1 MFVKL
6 LHLCADM
13 FPLLSEQHPF
23 SLADITVH
31 PLTLTVRRGEQLI
44 VLQQKPMEVLA
55 VLAARHPALV
65 SREQLIELVW
75 DGNIYVGEKALTHAI
90 WQLRQLFEQLGM
102 AEVIST
108 VRKKGYRLLLTP
120 QSLPTEPQ
128 TLASADAATVTQQ
141 ADGAEQTALRAI
153 SSADSVLP
161 NGNTNNNTNSNVAAS
176 GARTTATSGRW
187 RWISAGLALT
197 LLGWLLWF
205 VLVLFDNKP
214 SGDAATVVSRQQ
226 GWSLYP
232 AVSVDGQ
239 LLVYSHQQYGQIR
252 QLFALDLADT
262 KTQPRQLTFSPQH
275 KFRPVLSPNGLQVY
289 YSSRSAQ
296 GECEIRSLDL
306 QTLQE
311 HKLRRCDRYNDVY
324 LDLAPDGRFLYF
336 NASRNGTGSS
346 FYRLDLQQPG
356 APVFPLPC
364 HDFCDQRGRDLAAA
378 PDGQSLALTRR
389 ANRLSEEIFLYD
401 ISSGRER
408 QLTFGHADIRGLEW
422 LPDNKTLLFSS
433 YTNGRGVAY
442 LLDTVSGSQTELNTE
457 DFSHPSRVSANGTL
471 YFQHDNSMAQLGY
484 LRLNSASA
492 VFPLTAGDQAYEA
505 PHYHAGRQ
513 QLVFISTESGQ
524 SELWLADKQ
533 LQNKKQLTRLG
544 GGLKYPRWSHDGR
557 RVLFVSRKAESVLD
571 RLTIVDVETGQ
582 LTFVKTGYKMHGR
595 PTWWHDDSAVLLPHD
610 GELVRFDL
618 VREQA
623 QVLTS
628 QGADYAQMPD
638 NKGFYFSK
646 GRRGLWWQTL
656 DAAQPRQVLSGEQ
669 FGETYAWAASSQGVY
684 FLRQQEGGVALCF
697 WSAQSGQQQQLVL
710 LPAEQIN
717 LSATPAIDEAG
728 AQLLLEYSPIPRIDI
743 LRWQLP

>member
-1 MFVKL
+1 MI
-6 LHLCADM
+6 
-13 FPLLSEQHPF
+13 EQVPF
-23 SLADITVH
+23 SLADITVN

-65 SREQLIELVW
+65 SRDQLIELVW

-108 VRKKGYRLLLTP
+108 VRKKGYRLLLPP
-120 QSLPTEPQ
+120 QPLP
-128 TLASADAATVTQQ
+128 AGAATFDSITNHASMATDYDTGQHAQQ
-141 ADGAEQTALRAI
+141 SGLTTHSTGVATADLHTESGQSGQTAAGQRRLGWR
-153 SSADSVLP
+153 SW
-161 NGNTNNNTNSNVAAS
+161 G
-176 GARTTATSGRW
+176 GRSW
-187 RWISAGLALT
+187 GGRRRGLLGAGLLLT
-197 LLGWLLWF
+197 LLGVSLWF
-205 VLVLFDNKP
+205 GVVAPGN
-214 SGDAATVVSRQQ
+214 SRAGNVAQVVSRQQ

-232 AVSVDGQ
+232 AVSADGQ
-239 LLVYSHQQYGQIR
+239 LLVYSHQQYGQTR
-252 QLFALDLADT
+252 QLFALDLTDSKA
-262 KTQPRQLTFSPQH
+262 QPRQLTFSPQH
-275 KFRPVLSPNGLQVY
+275 KFRPVLSPDGLQVY
-289 YSSRSAQ
+289 YSSRSAKGQ
-296 GECEIRSLDL
+296 CEIRALEL

-311 HKLRRCDRYNDVY
+311 RKLRHCDRYNDVY

-346 FYRLDLQQPG
+346 FYRLDLQDVT
-356 APVFPLPC
+356 APLFPLPC
-364 HDFCDQRGRDLAAA
+364 LDFCDQRGRDLAAA
-378 PDGQSLALTRR
+378 PDGKWLALTRR
-389 ANRLSEEIFLYD
+389 ANRLAEEIFLYE

-442 LLDTVSGSQTELNTE
+442 RLDTVSGSQTELVTE
-457 DFSHPSRVSANGTL
+457 DFSHPSRVLPDGTV

-484 LRLNSASA
+484 LQLSSASA
-492 VFPLTAGDQAYEA
+492 VFPLTAGDQAYQA
-505 PHYHAGRQ
+505 PHYHAARQ

-557 RVLFVSRKAESVLD
+557 RVLFVSRKAESVQD

-582 LTFVKTGYKMHGR
+582 LTFVKTGYKIHGR

-618 VREQA
+618 LREQA
-623 QVLTS
+623 QVLTT

-638 NKGFYFSK
+638 NTGFYFSK
-646 GRRGLWWQTL
+646 GRRGLWWQAL
-656 DAAQPRQVLSGEQ
+656 DAAQPRQVLSGED
-669 FGETYAWAASSQGVY
+669 FGETYAWAASSNGVY
-684 FLRQQEGGVALCF
+684 FLRRQDSGVALCF
-697 WSAQSGQQQQLVL
+697 WSVQTGQQQQLVL